1 MLPPLPKK
9 QEGPALSREDRG
21 GFTSKRDDKNM
32 QPKLYVGNLSYD
44 AKDSDLQNLFSKYGN
59 VQSATI
65 ISDRFTGRSKG
76 FGFVEMASGEE
87 AEKALALN
95 GTDFLGR
102 NITVSEARPKE
113 SGSEGRRPRSGR
125 NF

>member
-1 MLPPLPKK
+1 
-9 QEGPALSREDRG
+9 
-21 GFTSKRDDKNM
+21 M

-59 VQSATI
+59 VQSVSI

-76 FGFVEMASGEE
+76 FAFVEMASGEE

-113 SGSEGRRPRSGR
+113 SRPEGRRSQGGR

>member
-1 MLPPLPKK
+1 
-9 QEGPALSREDRG
+9 
-21 GFTSKRDDKNM
+21 M

-65 ISDRFTGRSKG
+65 ITDRFTGRSKG